1 MLDQLKRVQTLDEF
15 IKKKSQMAHSY
26 DKQIKLRVVVETE
39 DDEVYDQDLT
49 GTSALLMPTILEI
62 QNLLN
67 KTLKDKE
74 CLVVDNSVFARPIE
88 GVMNKQKL
96 RIVHL
101 EIPEFMNIALTT
113 LLLRGLD
120 KVNFF
125 IMILKK

>member
-1 MLDQLKRVQTLDEF
+1 
-15 IKKKSQMAHSY
+15 MAHSY